1 MWAEAACQLR
11 CSIQIGLLRS
21 RLYLV
26 SCIVACILCCTL
38 RQFPFCS
45 RISAFVSRM
54 QIEFVDVVAGSCDVF
69 ALLSSCRL
77 RLSLIGRTSIV
88 FPSPTHTHTPHCV
101 RVCAIGI
108 AYANCQSI
116 DPSVPRSAV
125 HRPLSSVL
133 LSHSPAAAIYSRR
146 LTAYWPPLGSAINL
160 AVNRTCLNTSRLM
173 SI

>member
-1 MWAEAACQLR
+1 M
-11 CSIQIGLLRS
+11 
-21 RLYLV
+21 LYLV
-26 SCIVACILCCTL
+26 CCVVPCVSFLSVVA
-38 RQFPFCS
+38 F
-45 RISAFVSRM
+45 SAFVSRM

-88 FPSPTHTHTPHCV
+88 FPFPTHTHTPHCV

-133 LSHSPAAAIYSRR
+133 LSHSPAAAIYSRC
-146 LTAYWPPLGSAINL
+146 LTAYWPPLRSAINL
-160 AVNRTCLNTSRLM
+160 AVNRTCLNTSKLM

>member
-1 MWAEAACQLR
+1 MELLCRPQLIYPLPGYSKQHSRCTVATYRRGGSGILWAAAACQLR

-26 SCIVACILCCTL
+26 ACILYVVSCVLCCAL
-38 RQFPFCS
+38 RQLPFCS

-88 FPSPTHTHTPHCV
+88 FPFPTHTHSPLCACVCDWHCI
-101 RVCAIGI
+101 CKL
-108 AYANCQSI
+108 
-116 DPSVPRSAV
+116 SV
-125 HRPLSSVL
+125 
-133 LSHSPAAAIYSRR
+133 
-146 LTAYWPPLGSAINL
+146 N
-160 AVNRTCLNTSRLM
+160 
-173 SI
+173 